1 MEGTNLHYCAVHSK
15 LFCTYMSY
23 SFRNLLLYFHFLHT
37 SGMGGDFNALLEFA
51 DGEDGEEDNEKLPS
65 NLFDDLDADEEER

>member
-1 MEGTNLHYCAVHSK
+1 MT
-15 LFCTYMSY
+15 FTICTH
-23 SFRNLLLYFHFLHT
+23 NFLAQT